1 VTLELRIEN
10 GELRIVIL
18 ARVVGKAVSTVKHRS
33 LGGMRMLVCEPIGAA
48 SDDPILALDELG
60 AHAGDIVILS
70 SDGIYTRQMVKD
82 ETSPARW
89 WVMCICDDTHQVL
102 KDAG

>member
-1 VTLELRIEN
+1 
-10 GELRIVIL
+10 VIL

-48 SDDPILALDELG
+48 SNDPILTLDELG
-60 AHAGDIVILS
+60 AHAGDVVVLS
-70 SDGIYTRQMVKD
+70 SDGIYTRQMVRD

-89 WVMCICDDTHQVL
+89 WVMCICDDSERVL
-102 KDAG
+102 EDVG